1 MSSTI
6 SGVTETPA
14 AQSFAVW
21 APTPHTVRVLVD
33 DVAHPM
39 TRAAD
44 GWWRAEVADARRDN
58 RYGFLLDDDPTPI
71 PDPRSPRQPD
81 GVHELS
87 QRHTLDA
94 EAWTDDA
101 WTGRQL
107 AGGSIYE
114 LHIGTFTAEGTFD
127 AAIAKLDHLVS
138 LGVDLVEVMPVNG
151 FNGTQNWGYDGV
163 LWYTVHEPYGG
174 PDGLQRFVTACHD
187 RGLGV
192 LLDVVYNHLGP
203 SGNYLERYGPY
214 LSDAGANTWGRSV
227 NLSGPNSGPVRRY
240 ILDNAL
246 RCLRDFHID
255 GLRLDAVH
263 ALVDESAVHLLE
275 QLAVEVDTLSTHLGR
290 PLTLIAESDLNDPKL
305 VAPRAAGGYG
315 LGAQWDDDLHHAI
328 HCAVTGE
335 RQGYYADFGSMQCLA
350 TTLRRAYFHAGT
362 WSSFRQRR
370 HGRPIDTRT
379 TPAYQ
384 FLAYSSDHDQ
394 VGNRA
399 VGDRPSAY
407 LSPGLLAVSAALVL
421 CSPYT
426 PMLFMGEEWG
436 ASTPFQFFTSH
447 PEPELGKATA
457 EGRKAEFAE
466 HGWDAADVP
475 DPQDPQTFLRSKLD
489 WSEVDAGEH
498 AQLLQCYRDLL
509 TLRRQRTDL
518 TDPWLDELHIDY
530 DEDARW
536 IVLHRGALRVV
547 CNLSSVPVRVPV
559 GGVVLLAWGSPD
571 VDSADTVVPAESFA
585 VLQVVPAQPMP
596 R

>member
-1 MSSTI
+1 
-6 SGVTETPA
+6 
-14 AQSFAVW
+14 
-21 APTPHTVRVLVD
+21 
-33 DVAHPM
+33 
-39 TRAAD
+39 
-44 GWWRAEVADARRDN
+44 
-58 RYGFLLDDDPTPI
+58 
-71 PDPRSPRQPD
+71 
-81 GVHELS
+81 
-87 QRHTLDA
+87 
-94 EAWTDDA
+94 
-101 WTGRQL
+101 
-107 AGGSIYE
+107 
-114 LHIGTFTAEGTFD
+114 
-127 AAIAKLDHLVS
+127 
-138 LGVDLVEVMPVNG
+138 
-151 FNGTQNWGYDGV
+151 
-163 LWYTVHEPYGG
+163 
-174 PDGLQRFVTACHD
+174 
-187 RGLGV
+187 
-192 LLDVVYNHLGP
+192 
-203 SGNYLERYGPY
+203 
-214 LSDAGANTWGRSV
+214 
-227 NLSGPNSGPVRRY
+227 
-240 ILDNAL
+240 
-246 RCLRDFHID
+246 
-255 GLRLDAVH
+255 
-263 ALVDESAVHLLE
+263 LVDESAVHLLE

-536 IVLHRGALRVV
+536 ILLHRGALRVV